1 MNNYLLLLL
10 KDLKTIII
18 PGLGALTLTN
28 EATNE
33 LLFMPFLKYD
43 DGTLSKYIA
52 EKEGME
58 VNDAKNLIAKFVR
71 EVLAELDKGEQ
82 YDMYQFGSFSKEN
95 NEIIFK
101 QWEINTPILQDE
113 QVVVEVTNET
123 TVASTE
129 VILEQENNEA
139 IVDHS
144 LPSSAITSPSEI
156 DIANEEKSEIEKEEV
171 VIPSATELVTEPEKA
186 EEKSEEKIIPAE
198 KVVAEKVVAPIEEE
212 VLIQPLHTI
221 ENEPATE
228 PIQET
233 SPEFTDEIQ
242 SVTTPTTKKKSNWVS
257 QVIIGLIVLVLS
269 AGTYVAVNFNTLQK
283 DIPFIA
289 KLAGTADTTRGIKTL
304 ESKDSMTDNQAATIE
319 KIPEELALPVEKTTT
334 QEDVPQKETQK
345 KVAPK
350 KESKPITKVVTP
362 VKKKVA
368 LPPATVNKTAPKQQ
382 LPRNY
387 RITKP
392 APLDNS
398 SSNSYPRFSA
408 QPFQIIAGSFSSEQH
423 AITHANKLTRKGV
436 ATCTISSF
444 DGKYRVSIGS
454 SETKEGALNQLVT
467 LKSFVNDA
475 WVFEV
480 K

>member
-10 KDLKTIII
+10 RDLKTIII

-82 YDMYQFGSFSKEN
+82 YDMYQFGSFSKVN
-95 NEIIFK
+95 NEIVFK
-101 QWEINTPILQDE
+101 QWETKAPVLQE
-113 QVVVEVTNET
+113 EKVVFEETKET
-123 TVASTE
+123 TVVSPE
-129 VILEQENNEA
+129 VITEKEKTEA
-139 IVDHS
+139 DEDLS
-144 LPSSAITSPSEI
+144 LPTSTVTSLPEI
-156 DIANEEKSEIEKEEV
+156 DLAKEVKSEIEKEEV
-171 VIPSATELVTEPEKA
+171 VIPSKVERVSEAEKK
-186 EEKSEEKIIPAE
+186 EEKNEEKIIPAE
-198 KVVAEKVVAPIEEE
+198 KVVEPIEEE
-212 VLIQPLHTI
+212 
-221 ENEPATE
+221 PAKE
-228 PIQET
+228 PIQEA
-233 SPEFTDEIQ
+233 SPKVSEEIQ
-242 SVTTPTTKKKSNWVS
+242 QTPSTHKKSNWVG
-257 QVIIGLIVLVLS
+257 QLIIGVIVLILS
-269 AGTYVAVNFNTLQK
+269 AGTYIAVNFNTLKK

-289 KLAGTADTTRGIKTL
+289 ALAGTADTTRGIKTL
-304 ESKDSMTDNQAATIE
+304 GSKDNIADNQPAAVE
-319 KIPEELALPVEKTTT
+319 KIPEELALPVEKTTD
-334 QEDVPQKETQK
+334 QKDISHKETLK
-345 KVAPK
+345 KAASK
-350 KESKPITKVVTP
+350 KASKPTAPVVTP
-362 VKKKVA
+362 VIKKA
-368 LPPATVNKTAPKQQ
+368 TLPQATVKKTAPKQQ
-382 LPRNY
+382 PPRNY
-387 RITKP
+387 RNTKP
-392 APLDNS
+392 APQDNS

-436 ATCTISSF
+436 TTCTIGSF

-454 SETKEGALNQLVT
+454 AETKEDALNQLLT
-467 LKSFVNDA
+467 LKRLVADA